1 MCIAGAKWPAIQKDT
16 GMTDQ
21 SSITIAHVTTKAAL
35 SAFVDVAYRLNAD
48 TPHWVPPLRQDV
60 FDTFNPKKNP
70 FYEHARVQPMIAT
83 RAGRIVGRISAHIDE
98 LALAQP
104 ADKGFGPG
112 TGNWG
117 MLEAEDESVA
127 QALIAAAEDWLRQQG
142 MTRAVGPLSLS
153 VWDEPGILVSG
164 FDHKPMVMMGHDHEN
179 KQHWVRG
186 AGYQPAKS
194 LFTYDLEI
202 IKPFPP
208 LIDRIVQSGERSKR
222 INIRKVDKSRFAS
235 EAAIIMGIL
244 NDAWSDNWGF
254 VPITDSEIAHIGHK
268 LKPLVREDL
277 IMIAEV
283 EGEPAAFM
291 MTIPD
296 LNEAIGPLNGKLLP
310 FGWAKLLWWLRTCRC
325 KSVRVPLMGVSSKY
339 QNTRLAS
346 QLAFMMIEY
355 IRRKAISNYGAVR
368 AEIGW
373 ILEDNQGMVA
383 IADAIGTTVN
393 REYVIYEKML

>member
-1 MCIAGAKWPAIQKDT
+1 MCIAGAKWSVIQKDT
-16 GMTDQ
+16 GMSDQ

-104 ADKGFGPG
+104 AEKGFGPG

-117 MLEAEDESVA
+117 MLEAQDDAVA

-153 VWDEPGILVSG
+153 IWDEPGVMVKG
-164 FDHKPMVMMGHDHEN
+164 FDHPPTVMMGHDHEHKN
-179 KQHWVRG
+179 IWVKA
-186 AGYQPAKS
+186 AGYNPIKS
-194 LFTYDLEI
+194 LHTYDLDI
-202 IKPFPP
+202 TKPFPP
-208 LIDRIVQSGERSKR
+208 LIERIIASGERSSR
-222 INIRKVDKSRFAS
+222 INIRNVDKKRFDE

-244 NDAWSDNWGF
+244 NNAWSDNWGF
-254 VPITDSEIAHIGHK
+254 VPITDREIEHIGHK

-283 EGEPAAFM
+283 EGEPVAFM

-296 LNEAIGPLNGKLLP
+296 LNEAIAPLNGKLFP
-310 FGWAKLLWWLRTCRC
+310 FGWAKLLLWLRKGRNRTM
-325 KSVRVPLMGVSSKY
+325 RVPLMGVKKQF
-339 QNTRLAS
+339 QNTRMAS

-355 IRRKAISNYGAVR
+355 IRRNSVKNYGATR
-368 AEIGW
+368 GEIGW
-373 ILEDNQGMVA
+373 ILEDNQGMVT
-383 IADAIGTTVN
+383 IADALNTIIN
-393 REYVIYEKML
+393 REYVIYEKLL

>member
-1 MCIAGAKWPAIQKDT
+1 MSNHSD
-16 GMTDQ
+16 
-21 SSITIAHVTTKAAL
+21 ITIAQVNDKAAL
-35 SAFVDVAYRLNAD
+35 TEFVDIGYRLNAQ
-48 TPHWVPPLRQDV
+48 TPNWVPPLRQDI
-60 FDTFNPKKNP
+60 FDSFNPKKNP
-70 FYEHARVQPMIAT
+70 FYEHARVQPMIARRDG
-83 RAGRIVGRISAHIDE
+83 RAAGRISAHIDE
-98 LALAQP
+98 LALTQP

-117 MLEAEDESVA
+117 MLEAEDEHVA
-127 QALIAAAEDWLRQQG
+127 SALIAAAEDWLRQQG
-142 MTRAVGPLSLS
+142 MTRVVGPLSLS
-153 VWDEPGILVSG
+153 IWDEPGVLVSG
-164 FDHKPMVMMGHDHEN
+164 FDHKPVVMMGHDDAR
-179 KQHWVRG
+179 KQHWIAD
-186 AGYQPAKS
+186 AGYAPVKS
-194 LFTYDLEI
+194 LFTYDLDI
-202 IKPFPP
+202 TKPFPP
-208 LIDRIVQSGERSKR
+208 LIERIVASGERSKR
-222 INIRKVDKSRFAS
+222 ITIRNVDKSRFAS

-254 VPITDSEIAHIGHK
+254 VPITDSEIAHIGKK
-268 LKPLVREDL
+268 LKPLVREEL

-296 LNEAIGPLNGKLLP
+296 LNEAIAPLNGKLLP

-325 KSVRVPLMGVSSKY
+325 QSVRVPLMGVASQY

-355 IRRKAISNYGAVR
+355 IRRNAVEVYGAVR
-368 AEIGW
+368 GEIGW

-393 REYVIYEKML
+393 REYVIYNKVL

>member
-1 MCIAGAKWPAIQKDT
+1 
-16 GMTDQ
+16 MTDN
-21 SSITIAHVTTKAAL
+21 SNITIADVKDKAAL
-35 SAFVDVAYRLNAD
+35 SAFVDIGYQLNAH

-60 FDTFNPKKNP
+60 FDTFDPKKNP
-70 FYEHARVQPMIAT
+70 FYEHARVQPMIAM
-83 RAGRIVGRISAHIDE
+83 RSGRVAGRISAHIDT

-117 MLEAEDESVA
+117 MLEAEDDAVA
-127 QALIAAAEDWLRQQG
+127 KALIHAAEDWLRRQG

-153 VWDEPGILVSG
+153 VWDEPGVMVKG
-164 FDHKPMVMMGHDHEN
+164 FDHPPTIMMGHDHER
-179 KQHWVRG
+179 KSHWVKA
-186 AGYQPAKS
+186 AGYAAIKS
-194 LFTYDLEI
+194 LYTYELDILQ
-202 IKPFPP
+202 PFPP
-208 LIDRIVQSGERSKR
+208 LIERIIASGERSSR
-222 INIRKVDKSRFAS
+222 ITIRNVDKTRFDE

-254 VPITDSEIAHIGHK
+254 VPITDREIEHIGKK

-296 LNEAIGPLNGKLLP
+296 LNEAIAPLNGKLFP
-310 FGWAKLLWWLRTCRC
+310 FGWAKLLLWLRKGRNRTM
-325 KSVRVPLMGVSSKY
+325 RVPLMGVKKEM

-355 IRRKAISNYGAVR
+355 IRRNSVSRYGATR
-368 AEIGW
+368 GEIGW
-373 ILEDNQGMVA
+373 ILEDNQGMVT
-383 IADAIGTTVN
+383 IADALNTTIN